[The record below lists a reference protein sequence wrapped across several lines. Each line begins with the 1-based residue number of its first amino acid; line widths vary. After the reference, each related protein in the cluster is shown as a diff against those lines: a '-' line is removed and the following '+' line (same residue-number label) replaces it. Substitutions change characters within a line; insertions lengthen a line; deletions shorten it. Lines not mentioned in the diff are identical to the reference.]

1 MGVHASKQ
9 CVDALAALL
18 RAGVLGV
25 EGRVYVG
32 RVTPL
37 TSALLPALAVDVAEE
52 VIEPAT
58 IHGPAMQQRS
68 VLIDIGVV
76 VREAD
81 GYDEAAYALLV
92 DVEHALAADQGAG
105 GTAID
110 VAPQSVDFQRLSESD
125 QPVVRATLRVRAD
138 VMVHNN
144 AVDVPLV

>member
-1 MGVHASKQ
+1 MGIHASKQ

-18 RAGVLGV
+18 RAAVLGV

-37 TSALLPALAVDVAEE
+37 TSALLPALVVDVADES
-52 VIEPAT
+52 IELAT
-58 IHGPAMQQRS
+58 IHGPGMLQRG
-68 VLIDIGVV
+68 VAIDVGVI

-92 DVEHALAADQGAG
+92 DVEHAIAADPRAG
-105 GTAID
+105 NTSID
-110 VAPQSVDFQRLSESD
+110 VTLLSVEFQRLNESD

-138 VMVHNN
+138 VMVMSN
-144 AVDVPLV
+144 AVDEPLV